1 MPVRQRLID
10 AALACL
16 ATQEYHR
23 VSVRAI
29 TKAARVTPGLLT
41 YYFAGKDELM
51 LEAYRQFNDE
61 AWAAHLQAAA
71 GAAPGPDRQLEAF
84 ARSVLFFYAADRRRM
99 KIRVSFQGLVITHE
113 EMAAAQAENCDR
125 FLQALGGWIREL
137 YADRGEKLTA
147 AAARKLAI
155 GVNSV
160 IEGVLLRCV
169 QNPSRMTPEEALAIA
184 LDMIGARVGVSF
196 AGRG

>member
-1 MPVRQRLID
+1 M
-10 AALACL
+10 
-16 ATQEYHR
+16 
-23 VSVRAI
+23 
-29 TKAARVTPGLLT
+29 
-41 YYFAGKDELM
+41 
-51 LEAYRQFNDE
+51 
-61 AWAAHLQAAA
+61 
-71 GAAPGPDRQLEAF
+71 
-84 ARSVLFFYAADRRRM
+84 
-99 KIRVSFQGLVITHE
+99 SFQGLVITHE

-147 AAARKLAI
+147 AAVRKLAI

-196 AGRG
+196 RRA